1 MAQDAKRRTTARTA
15 GSGRSAARTAGSGR
29 TSAERPVSGPEPKPQ
44 QHVCTVSFCP
54 ICLAVTSVQPL
65 RPEAVEHLLVAGR
78 ELLLAFGSLLGARAE
93 DVDWAARERGATLT
107 RIDIQ

>member
-1 MAQDAKRRTTARTA
+1 MAQDEERRTTARTA
-15 GSGRSAARTAGSGR
+15 GAAR
-29 TSAERPVSGPEPKPQ
+29 TSAEHPVSGPDEAQ

-65 RPEAVEHLLVAGR
+65 RPEAVEHLLTAGR
-78 ELLLAFGSLLGARAE
+78 ELLLAFGSILGARAE
-93 DVDWAARERGATLT
+93 DVDRAARERGTTLT

>member
-1 MAQDAKRRTTARTA
+1 MAQDEKRRTTAGTA
-15 GSGRSAARTAGSGR
+15 GAAG
-29 TSAERPVSGPEPKPQ
+29 TSAEHPVSGPGPEAQ

-65 RPEAVEHLLVAGR
+65 RPEAVEHLLTAGR
-78 ELLLAFGSLLGARAE
+78 ELLLAFGSILGARAG
-93 DVDWAARERGATLT
+93 DVDRAARERGTTLT

>member
-1 MAQDAKRRTTARTA
+1 MAQDGKRRTTARTA
-15 GSGRSAARTAGSGR
+15 GSAG
-29 TSAERPVSGPEPKPQ
+29 TSAERPVSGPEPEAQ

-65 RPEAVEHLLVAGR
+65 RPEAVEHLLTAGR
-78 ELLLAFGSLLGARAE
+78 ELLLAFGSILGARAE
-93 DVDWAARERGATLT
+93 DVERAAGERGTTLT